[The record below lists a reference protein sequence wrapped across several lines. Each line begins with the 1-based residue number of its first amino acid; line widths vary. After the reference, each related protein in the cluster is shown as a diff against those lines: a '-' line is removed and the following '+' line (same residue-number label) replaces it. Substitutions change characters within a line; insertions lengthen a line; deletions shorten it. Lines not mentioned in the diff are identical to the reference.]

1 MRLSRND
8 IRMPLSSFLREQGP
22 LPAHTSGYYRR
33 TLVEAHIGRY
43 KRVIGNAL
51 RSHTEESRRAE
62 VAIANHVLNRMN
74 DLGRPKSVR
83 VS

>member
-1 MRLSRND
+1 L
-8 IRMPLSSFLREQGP
+8 
-22 LPAHTSGYYRR
+22 A
-33 TLVEAHIGRY
+33 EAQIGRY
-43 KRVIGNAL
+43 KRVIGNAF